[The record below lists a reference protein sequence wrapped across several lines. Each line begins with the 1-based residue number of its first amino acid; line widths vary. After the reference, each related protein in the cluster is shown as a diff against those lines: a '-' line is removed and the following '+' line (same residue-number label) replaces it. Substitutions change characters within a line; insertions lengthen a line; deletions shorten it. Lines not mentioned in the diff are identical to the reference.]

1 MPLVVHSRDDFV
13 GTYEL
18 MCETPDLKRYLHC
31 RSYTP
36 HELTQL
42 AAHFPHLRVGRCCNM
57 TYPKAQVLRESLI
70 ACQTT
75 NIQWLLETDAP
86 YLSPQGKRG
95 EINTSANI
103 STLYFA
109 VSELLDLPLIEVQ
122 KTVAKNFMELYK
134 TPRSFG
140 PPPF

>member
-18 MCETPDLKRYLHC
+18 MRAAPNLKRYLHC

-36 HELTQL
+36 HELSQL
-42 AAHFPHLRVGRCCNM
+42 AVHFSQLRVGRCCNM
-57 TYPKAQVLRESLI
+57 TYPKAQALRESLV

-95 EINTSANI
+95 EKNTSANI
-103 STLYFA
+103 SALYFA

-122 KTVAKNFMELYK
+122 KTVAKNFIELYK
-134 TPRSFG
+134 I
-140 PPPF
+140 